1 MKANFLFSSIKSKM
15 KLLFIVIIIHL
26 TSFVQ
31 IAVSQE
37 RDTNRLNI
45 PIDVD
50 ILSLNKSNP
59 NFYDIMRIMD
69 KNNVG
74 DTTEGSHYKQMKK
87 AEIMWND
94 RLFPT
99 GQTMQMGAAVT
110 DYVKKFNSGQIS
122 SCNNQSWTEMGP
134 IGRPLNSQ
142 GVGQIHAIKCSPKYT
157 IDKVVYAASN
167 WGGLWKKTGTADWV
181 HLNTDLQLPFTSV
194 SDIAIDPNNT
204 DRIYITTGDAEM
216 SMGHYASNLDGTPS
230 QRTPLFTAG
239 VYRSNNGGTTW
250 HHINGGSA
258 QPLLDDFVD
267 GGTIRKILMHPDNS
281 NILFIAT
288 SKGVYKCL
296 NATAT
301 TPTWTKIFTPL
312 NDIELKGL
320 EFKPNTPNTIYVS
333 GRDIYRSIDG
343 GNTWSSITGSLLGL
357 DLMNLPNNFIVNRI
371 NLAVN
376 SNIVNDLYAYI
387 VGTYL
392 VTAPSTRAGRLYI
405 YKFNGISWVLENSL
419 SDAISLISPTR
430 TPITTS
436 PSYPNSLYYGFT
448 DLRGRNESTQSI
460 INLSPYL
467 SNIEFHPDVH
477 ALAPMPGEQKMFV
490 GTDGGVH
497 IKDLT
502 QRNLNGWTDISK
514 GLGVKTPYRFDDSND
529 RIDRIMIGNQD
540 TGTDIYINVSTDPN
554 TPDYKWRRL
563 APNDGYN
570 GKIDDKTGLAFGRQN
585 SNQFSYDWN
594 SNYFTK
600 PEDNSS
606 QTPID
611 PTENQ
616 PSGMRGTFQMKN
628 HPITEKMIF
637 SRTELYER
645 KVHTQATSSDNA
657 ATLWDIRSDIGKD
670 MNFTM
675 YDDQWQRQLT
685 EFDISSSNPNYWLIG
700 LSGSQNDTPVGIPI
714 GLTNE
719 PFIVAPKLL
728 RSTIGGCAG
737 LVGFQTTTCFTDIT
751 QNLISSGVSNSSYQA
766 VNGGPSTIIPVI
778 TSVIFHPENHLKAWV
793 TFTGYEPTAKVW
805 YTNDGGNN
813 WYNTDLNGTLN
824 NLPVNDIVYQKGTN
838 DRLYIGTDA
847 GIYYSDNST
856 NGWIKFCNFPN
867 VMVTELKI
875 NYCVGKL
882 RACTFG
888 RGVWEGELLP
898 SNGNIGSDALEITSN
913 VTWNTSRGI
922 DRNIRVKPGGTLN
935 ITGVN
940 TVISMPK
947 DGKIII
953 EQGGCVNVTD
963 ARLTNNCGKTWGSIE
978 IWGNS
983 NLSQS
988 YANQGVLI
996 LNNATIEHAVEAVI
1010 VSKDGGTQFNG
1021 GIIQATNTKFLNNK
1035 RSVSFYKYEFQN
1047 NSSFFT
1053 TCNFKTDNNYR
1064 HSQSLLAHMTMWAV
1078 KNIQI
1083 RGCNFETTN
1092 NYAWDASRVHGI
1104 GTADAA
1110 FTVTDYCAGGIYPC
1124 PGAIKST
1131 FKGLHKAINAARTTG
1146 TSTFNVYKSIFQD
1159 NVYGI
1164 ITTGHNNFNIRA
1176 NSFTVGKSSIINTV
1190 IHEGISIFAGTG
1202 FNVDQNTFTPTF
1214 TSNNSQP
1221 KTIGIRCTDT
1231 GASNK
1236 EIYKNTFSKLSTSN
1250 TNVFCANVS
1259 NGQNRNTQTGNADG
1273 LKYYCNFNNNNTMNG
1288 YDFAVQDLSPY
1299 LNLGV
1304 SAAQGS
1310 GTFPAR
1316 NTFSLGTLTP
1326 SSDFNN
1332 GAATGFINYYHRVGV
1347 ANEIPVNKFQVNNFT
1362 TSILG
1367 NSCSN
1372 RYVEGGIEALTRP
1385 DENNYNG
1392 LVLSIEETNRKLEQS
1407 KINGDKSEIEILE
1420 QDLLDLNRNK
1430 YNFEKEIIQYYI
1442 NIDENQ
1448 KLIEWYDRINDLTSK
1463 MALLDLYIS
1472 KGDIFKAESK
1482 VLILL
1487 DDISKMADREDQ
1499 ILNYI
1504 NLKTLQINALK
1515 ENRDILF
1522 SNTEN
1527 ERSFL
1532 KQLANNDRGL
1542 AGYQSRNI
1550 LNFLGDQY
1558 FIDPVLPDNNEWRSV
1573 QKFEKDLVNTSLK
1586 AYPNPAS
1593 NLVNYSYDLGD
1604 INPEGT
1610 QLEIMDFMGRIIQ
1623 ELTIVLPN
1631 SNITWDCTFVPTGV
1645 YYYRIVKNKEEIIK
1659 PKSVIVIK

>member
-1 MKANFLFSSIKSKM
+1 MKTNFLVFNKKSKT
-15 KLLFIVIIIHL
+15 LLIFIMTFIHL
-26 TSFVQ
+26 TSFIQ
-31 IAVSQE
+31 LAFSQE
-37 RDTNRLNI
+37 RDTSRLKI

-50 ILSLNKSNP
+50 MLSLNKPNP
-59 NFYDIMRIMD
+59 SFYDIMRIMD

-74 DTTEGSHYKQMKK
+74 DTTEGSYYKQLKK
-87 AEIMWND
+87 AEIMWHD

-99 GQTMQMGAAVT
+99 GQSMQMAAAVN
-110 DYVKKFNSGQIS
+110 DYVKKFNSGQIT
-122 SCNNQSWTEMGP
+122 SCNNQQWTEMGP
-134 IGRPLNSQ
+134 VGNPGS
-142 GVGQIHAIKCSPKYT
+142 GGAGSGQIHAIKCSPNY
-157 IDKVVYAASN
+157 ISDKTVYAASN
-167 WGGLWKKTGTADWV
+167 WGGLYKSVNSGPWQN
-181 HLNTDLQLPFTSV
+181 LNTDIQLPFTSV

-204 DRIYITTGDAEM
+204 QRIFITTGDAEM
-216 SMGHYASNLDGTPS
+216 SMGHFSANLDATPS

-239 VYRSNNGGTTW
+239 VYRSTDGGTSW
-250 HHINGGSA
+250 QPVNGGST
-258 QPLLDDFVD
+258 QPLLDDFVN
-267 GGTIRKILMHPDNS
+267 GGTIRKILMHPSNN
-281 NILFIAT
+281 NILYIAT
-288 SKGVYKCL
+288 SVGVYKCI

-301 TPTWTKIFTPL
+301 TPTWTKIFSPL
-312 NDIELKGL
+312 NDTELKGL
-320 EFKPNTPNTIYVS
+320 EFKPNDPNTIYVS
-333 GRDIYRSIDG
+333 GRDIYKSING
-343 GNTWSSITGSLLGL
+343 GTTWQSMTGALVGL
-357 DLMNLPNNFIVNRI
+357 DLNSLPTSFLVGRI
-371 NLAVN
+371 NITVTNIN
-376 SNIVNDLYAYI
+376 SNVLYAYI
-387 VGTYL
+387 VGKENGG
-392 VTAPSTRAGRLYI
+392 SNKIFI
-405 YKFNGISWVLENSL
+405 YKYENVNNNFVWTFKHSMVQSGSL
-419 SDAISLISPTR
+419 NSFITPTR
-430 TPITTS
+430 TPIKCLNNNENFVIFGTS
-436 PSYPNSLYYGFT
+436 Q
-448 DLRGRNESTQSI
+448 LRGSQNIGVSNVI
-460 INLSPYL
+460 DLSSYNG
-467 SNIEFHPDVH
+467 SGIHADIHAIEFI
-477 ALAPMPGEQKMFV
+477 PGENKAFI
-490 GTDGGVH
+490 GSDGGVH
-497 IKDLT
+497 IK
-502 QRNLNGWTDISK
+502 NLDVYSTSGGSDFSQ
-514 GLGVKTPYRFDDSND
+514 GLGVKTIYGFDDENN
-529 RIDRIMIGNQD
+529 REDRIMIGSQD
-540 TGTDIYINVSTDPN
+540 TGTDV
-554 TPDYKWRRL
+554 YKAGNWSNI
-563 APNDGYN
+563 AGGDGYN
-570 GKIDDKTGLAFGRQN
+570 GKNDDKTGLGFGR
-585 SNQFSYDWN
+585 SNNTTFSYNWDTGTQKTEFYN
-594 SNYFTK
+594 SHPTYTNVPNDPAT
-600 PEDNSS
+600 N
-606 QTPID
+606 TPI
-611 PTENQ
+611 
-616 PSGMRGTFQMKN
+616 GMNSAFQMKN
-628 HPITEKMIF
+628 HPITEKMVF
-637 SRTELYER
+637 TMNELFER
-645 KVHTQATSSDNA
+645 KKHEQATTTDNES
-657 ATLWDIRSDIGKD
+657 TLWELRSDVGKIV
-670 MNFTM
+670 
-675 YDDQWQRQLT
+675 YPQWQRQLK
-685 EFDISSSNPNYWLIG
+685 EFDISPSNPNYWLIG
-700 LSGSQNDTPVGIPI
+700 LSGTQADLVVNPY
-714 GLTNE
+714 
-719 PFIVAPKLL
+719 IVEPKLL
-728 RSTIGGCAG
+728 KSTIGGCAG
-737 LVGFQTTTCFTDIT
+737 LAGYQSTPNCFTDIT
-751 QNLISSGVSNSSYQA
+751 QNLINSGVSNSSYQA

-805 YTNDGGNN
+805 GTNDGGNS
-813 WYNTDLNGTLN
+813 WYNADPNGTLN
-824 NLPVNDIVYQKGTN
+824 NLPVNDIVFQKGTN

-847 GIYYSDNST
+847 GIYYRDNSSSNWT
-856 NGWIKFCNFPN
+856 KFCNFPN

-882 RACTFG
+882 RASTFG
-888 RGVWEGELLP
+888 RGVWEGELLN
-898 SNGNIGSDALEITSN
+898 SNGNIGTDALEITSN

-922 DRNIRVKPGGTLN
+922 DRNIRIKPGGILN
-935 ITGVN
+935 IAGNMTK
-940 TVISMPK
+940 ISIPK

-953 EQGGCVNVTD
+953 EQGGRLNVTD
-963 ARLTNNCGKTWGSIE
+963 ATLTNNCGKTWGSIE

-988 YANQGVLI
+988 YANQGVLL

-1021 GIIQATNTKFLNNK
+1021 GIVQATNTKFLNNK
-1035 RSVSFYKYEFQN
+1035 RSVSFYKYELQN
-1047 NSSFFT
+1047 NNSFFT

-1064 HSQSLLAHMTMWAV
+1064 HPQSLLAHMTMWAV

-1083 RGCNFETTN
+1083 KGCNFETTN
-1092 NYAWDASRVHGI
+1092 NFAWDASRVHGI
-1104 GTADAA
+1104 GTADAS
-1110 FTVTDYCAGGIYPC
+1110 FTVTDYCAGGTYPC

-1131 FKGLHKAINAARTTG
+1131 FKGLHKAINAAWTTG

-1176 NSFTVGKSSIINTV
+1176 NTFTVGKSSIINSV

-1214 TSNNSQP
+1214 TSNSQP

-1231 GASNK
+1231 GDSNK
-1236 EIYKNTFSKLSTSN
+1236 EIYKNTFSKLTTSN

-1259 NGQNRNTQTGNADG
+1259 NGQNRNTQLGNSNG

-1310 GTFPAR
+1310 TTFPAR

-1347 ANEIPVNKFQVNNFT
+1347 ANEIPVNKFQVNNFA

-1372 RYVEGGIEALTRP
+1372 RYNEGGIEALTQP

-1392 LVLSIEETNRKLEQS
+1392 FISSIEETNRKLEQS
-1407 KINGDKSEIEILE
+1407 KINGDKSEIEKLE
-1420 QDLLDLNRNK
+1420 QDLLDLTRNK

-1448 KLIEWYDRINDLTSK
+1448 KLVEWYDKINDLTSK

-1472 KGDIFKAESK
+1472 KGDIIKAESK

-1487 DDISKMADREDQ
+1487 DDISKMAEREDQ

-1515 ENRDILF
+1515 ENRDFLF
-1522 SNTEN
+1522 STNEN

-1550 LNFLGDQY
+1550 LNLLGDQY
-1558 FIDPVLPDNNEWRSV
+1558 FIDPVLPDNNEWRSI

-1631 SNITWDCTFVPTGV
+1631 GNITWDCTFVPTGV